1 MEGQKALGYKLWGAV
16 EGAAAECGTLQTTGS
31 VCRQHGE
38 GQGWGT
44 CRGSPGAGIG
54 GRRPPE
60 CAGTLVSAPR
70 GLQKGSCWAETAG
83 P

>member
-54 GRRPPE
+54 RRPSE